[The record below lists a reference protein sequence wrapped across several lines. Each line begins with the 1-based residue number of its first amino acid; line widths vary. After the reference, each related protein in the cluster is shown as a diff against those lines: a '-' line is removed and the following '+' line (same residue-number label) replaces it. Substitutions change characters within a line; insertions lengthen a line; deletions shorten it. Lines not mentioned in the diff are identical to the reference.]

1 MQLTIP
7 TWLII
12 AGPVYVTFLVALLVW
27 YISKQRPDERLTQAM
42 VKAYETGLNATD
54 RSAQSLYAS
63 VELHKDT
70 IEQLQT
76 VHQKNA
82 ATLERQIAL
91 KSQVFSYPSTGI
103 HPTNDKIYFTEPSNG
118 QVIVPPDVSDE
129 PTDALKEDRIKSGDM

>member
-54 RSAQSLYAS
+54 RSAQSMYAS

-82 ATLERQIAL
+82 ATLERQIART
-91 KSQVFSYPSTGI
+91 QTPQPYFIPNATSTFN
-103 HPTNDKIYFTEPSNG
+103 PTEPTNG

-129 PTDALKEDRIKSGDM
+129 PNDALKEDRIKSGDM